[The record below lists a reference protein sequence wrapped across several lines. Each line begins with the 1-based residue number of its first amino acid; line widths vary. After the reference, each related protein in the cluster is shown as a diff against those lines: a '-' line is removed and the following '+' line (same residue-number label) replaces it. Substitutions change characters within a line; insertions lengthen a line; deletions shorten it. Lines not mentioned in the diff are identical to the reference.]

1 MTGAAP
7 GPAAATVPYTGG
19 PAPAGAGQPPPRSR
33 ERALRGGAQAGHGAP
48 AGQGPQEGTAAPS
61 RRPQPASH
69 PRSFE
74 TCPALFRLSGM
85 EGGGAQ
91 EDSALGTVVSAEQCP
106 RQVLATPIP
115 SPAASPFL
123 RLAAANRG
131 DHGCVRVGP
140 PRAALGAEPGTWQ
153 PRPERPLLRKDE
165 IIAEQGTRLPTRGL
179 NARRQRAGGPPLGCP
194 RANSVS
200 PPPPPSCFRAGCRRR
215 HAVQARRKPG
225 PKLLGDT

>member
-106 RQVLATPIP
+106 PPGSGNPDPLSCRQPFP
-115 SPAASPFL
+115 SA
-123 RLAAANRG
+123 
-131 DHGCVRVGP
+131 
-140 PRAALGAEPGTWQ
+140 
-153 PRPERPLLRKDE
+153 
-165 IIAEQGTRLPTRGL
+165 
-179 NARRQRAGGPPLGCP
+179 
-194 RANSVS
+194 
-200 PPPPPSCFRAGCRRR
+200 CRC
-215 HAVQARRKPG
+215 KPW
-225 PKLLGDT
+225 